1 MCMCGIEYDK
11 KEFKKHFRHCNKFL
25 EKYKDFD
32 LKISREISK
41 QFKLENN
48 GAIII
53 FFLKKYIKLIND
65 RTKENKNYTS
75 NQNPFYEIINGKSI
89 NNNGNPTFNLNNRNL
104 SPKLNNKLNPDFC
117 KNNCTTQQNNF
128 YQKDV
133 LSPRNTVSNYGEL
146 KLFQEN
152 NKIKSGLLK
161 NSFKKIGE
169 KKNNNLGNKI
179 INPYNITFN
188 LRYFGSKMNKNA
200 INFIIDCCAKKI
212 IENKGLINNQTTK
225 YLTECFKTIFAGHW
239 FIIISSIE
247 YNDINYNFSSFI
259 NDKSVIFDL
268 HNKKICVICYY

>member
-1 MCMCGIEYDK
+1 MCMCGIEYNK

-41 QFKLENN
+41 HFKLENN

-53 FFLKKYIKLIND
+53 FFFKKYIKLIND
-65 RTKENKNYTS
+65 RIKEKKNYTS
-75 NQNPFYEIINGKSI
+75 NQNPFYEIFNGKSI
-89 NNNGNPTFNLNNRNL
+89 NNSGNSSFN
-104 SPKLNNKLNPDFC
+104 LNNKLNPDLY
-117 KNNCTTQQNNF
+117 KNKCTTQQNNF

-133 LSPRNTVSNYGEL
+133 LSPKNTVRNYGEL

-152 NKIKSGLLK
+152 NEIKSGPLK
-161 NSFKKIGE
+161 YSFKKIAE
-169 KKNNNLGNKI
+169 KKNNKLGNKI

-188 LRYFGSKMNKNA
+188 LRYFGSKMNKNT
-200 INFIIDCCAKKI
+200 INFIIDCCAEKI

-247 YNDINYNFSSFI
+247 NNDINYNFSSFI